1 MKSDLPVWHR
11 SIGLVAALFIF
22 FLVVTGI
29 VIQHSDGLNLPSKH
43 LSNTWLLRYYGIK
56 PNPITSFKAGEQVI
70 SHAGET
76 LYLSGKPI
84 PVKAEVMHG
93 AVTLHDAIVIATSD
107 TVLVCDM
114 AGQVIDEITVQDGLH
129 EFPLG
134 IALTAD
140 DTVVVRGTN
149 THWEAGNGFA
159 LWEEVRQD
167 DPEWVIPS
175 TTPPDLKDMIEAYD
189 MGSQISWERF
199 LLDLHSG
206 RFLGKYG
213 VYVIDA
219 AGILILVLSI
229 TGIVLW
235 VTRR

>member
-1 MKSDLPVWHR
+1 MPRDLFVWHR
-11 SIGLVAALFIF
+11 SIGLTAALFIF

-29 VIQHSDGLNLPSKH
+29 VIQHSDALKLPTKH

-56 PNPITSFKAGEQVI
+56 PNPITSFNVGEQVI

-84 PVKAEVMHG
+84 PAKAEVMHG
-93 AVTLHDAIVIATSD
+93 AVILHDDIIIATSD
-107 TVLVCDM
+107 TVLVCDS
-114 AGQVIDEITVQDGLH
+114 AGRVIDEITVQDSLH

-140 DTVVVRGTN
+140 DTVVIRGMN
-149 THWEAGNGFA
+149 AHWEAGNGFA
-159 LWEEVRQD
+159 VWREVRQN
-167 DPEWVIPS
+167 DPGWVTPS
-175 TTPPDLKDMIEAYD
+175 ATPSDLKDIIEAYD
-189 MGSQISWERF
+189 MSSQISWERF

>member
-1 MKSDLPVWHR
+1 MPRDLFVWHR
-11 SIGLVAALFIF
+11 SIGLAAVLFIF

-29 VIQHSDGLNLPSKH
+29 VIQHSDALNLPAKY

-56 PNPITSFKAGEQVI
+56 PNPITSYNVGEQVV

-84 PVKAEVMHG
+84 PAKAEMMHG
-93 AVTLHDAIVIATSD
+93 AVILHDDIVIATDD
-107 TVLVCDM
+107 TVLVCDS
-114 AGQVIDEITVQDGLH
+114 AGRVIDVITVQDGLH

-134 IALTAD
+134 IALTAH
-140 DTVVVRGTN
+140 DTVVIRGASA
-149 THWEAGNGFA
+149 HWEAGNGFA
-159 LWEEVRQD
+159 LWQEVRQH
-167 DPEWVIPS
+167 DPGWVTPS
-175 TTPPDLKDMIEAYD
+175 ATPADLKGMIEAYD
-189 MGSQISWERF
+189 MSSQISWERF

-206 RFLGKYG
+206 RFLGRYG

-235 VTRR
+235 ATRR

>member
-1 MKSDLPVWHR
+1 MPRDLFVWHR
-11 SIGLVAALFIF
+11 SIGLTAALFIF

-29 VIQHSDGLNLPSKH
+29 VIQHSDALKLPTKH

-56 PNPITSFKAGEQVI
+56 PNPITSFNVGEQVI

-93 AVTLHDAIVIATSD
+93 AVILHDDIVIATLD
-107 TVLVCDM
+107 TVLVCDS
-114 AGQVIDEITVQDGLH
+114 AGRVIDEITVQDGLH

-140 DTVVVRGTN
+140 DTVVIRGAS

-159 LWEEVRQD
+159 LWREVRQH
-167 DPEWVIPS
+167 DPGWVTPS
-175 TTPPDLKDMIEAYD
+175 ATPPDLKDIIEAYD
-189 MGSQISWERF
+189 MSSQISWERF

>member
-1 MKSDLPVWHR
+1 MQSDLFVWHR

-29 VIQHSDGLNLPSKH
+29 VIQHSDGLNLPSKY

-56 PNPITSFKAGEQVI
+56 PNPITSFNVGEQVI

-84 PVKAEVMHG
+84 PVKAGEMHG
-93 AVTLHDAIVIATSD
+93 AVTLHDVIVIATSD
-107 TVLVCDM
+107 TVLVCDST
-114 AGQVIDEITVQDGLH
+114 GQVIDEITVQDGLY

-134 IALTAD
+134 IALTAH
-140 DTVVVRGTN
+140 DTVVIRGTN
-149 THWEAGNGFA
+149 AHWEAGNGFTV
-159 LWEEVRQD
+159 WQEVRRD
-167 DPEWVIPS
+167 DPAWVTPS
-175 TTPPDLKDMIEAYD
+175 VTPPDLKDLIEAQD
-189 MGSQISWERF
+189 MSSQISWERF

-206 RFLGKYG
+206 RVFGKYG

>member
-56 PNPITSFKAGEQVI
+56 PNPITSFNVGEQVI

-84 PVKAEVMHG
+84 HVKAEGMHG

-107 TVLVCDM
+107 TVLVCDL

-140 DTVVVRGTN
+140 DTVVIRGMS

-159 LWEEVRQD
+159 VWHEVRRN

-175 TTPPDLKDMIEAYD
+175 ATPPDLKDMIEAHD
-189 MGSQISWERF
+189 MSSQISWERF

-206 RFLGKYG
+206 RVLGKYG

-219 AGILILVLSI
+219 AGILILILSI